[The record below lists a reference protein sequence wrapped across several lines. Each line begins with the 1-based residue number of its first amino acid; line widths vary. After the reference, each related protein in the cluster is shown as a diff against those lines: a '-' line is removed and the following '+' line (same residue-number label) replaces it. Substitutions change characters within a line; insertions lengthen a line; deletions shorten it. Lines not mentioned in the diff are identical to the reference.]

1 MKRRDLLLGDIF
13 SLENDTYLVTYVG
26 KYGLTAYSLT
36 RRLESSISFSTD
48 TYGKSHPILVTRG
61 NFTSIQDVQNAYPEF
76 FI

>member
-1 MKRRDLLLGDIF
+1 MKRRDLHLGDLF
-13 SLENDTYLVTYVG
+13 SLEDDTYLVTYVG

-36 RRLESSISFSTD
+36 KRENSISFYTD
-48 TYGKSHPILVTRG
+48 TYGNAHPTLITRG